1 MNIEILGPGCKKCDA
16 LGAAT
21 TTAVG
26 ELGIDAA
33 IVKVTDYGEMAV
45 RGVMSSPGLA
55 IDGTVVSTGRVPSV
69 EAIKD
74 LLRAADDHET
84 AAARGSAG

>member
-21 TTAVG
+21 QKAAD
-26 ELGIDAA
+26 ELGIDAD
-33 IVKVTDYGEMAV
+33 ITKITDYAEMAS

-55 IDGTVVSTGRVPSV
+55 IDGLVVSTGRVLSV
-69 EAIKD
+69 DAIKD
-74 LLRAADDHET
+74 LLRTGGAA
-84 AAARGSAG
+84 